1 MSKSVNQ
8 CLIIGNVGKDPE
20 TRTLDNGVKVSTFS
34 VATSTGGYKKQDGTD
49 VPEKTSWHNIVAWR
63 GIADIAEKYI
73 HKGDKVT
80 VFGTISY
87 REYEKDGIKRYITD
101 ILAYDIVLEGRSKSS
116 SSRPAITESDAPQ
129 QSDFPPMQ
137 NVGDDDQLPF

>member
-20 TRTLDNGVKVSTFS
+20 IKTFDNGIKVASFS

-63 GIADIAEKYI
+63 GLADIAEKYI
-73 HKGDKVT
+73 HKGDKLT
-80 VFGTISY
+80 VFGSISY
-87 REYEKDGIKRYITD
+87 REYEKDGIKRYATD
-101 ILAYDIVLEGRSKSS
+101 ILAYDLVLMGKADTNTKPS
-116 SSRPAITESDAPQ
+116 ITASDMPVRE
-129 QSDFPPMQ
+129 DFPPTPQ
-137 NVGDDDQLPF
+137 PSDDLPF

>member
-34 VATSTGGYKKQDGTD
+34 VATSTGGYKRQDGTD
-49 VPEKTSWHNIVAWR
+49 VPEKTSWHSIVAWR
-63 GIADIAEKYI
+63 GLAEIAEKYI
-73 HKGDKVT
+73 RKGDKVT

-87 REYEKDGIKRYITD
+87 REYEKDGIRRYVTD
-101 ILAYDIVLEGRSKSS
+101 ILAYDIVLGGRPESPSA
-116 SSRPAITESDAPQ
+116 RPALTESDAPQ
-129 QSDFPPMQ
+129 QSDFPPIP
-137 NVGDDDQLPF
+137 NAADNDLPF

>member
-20 TRTLDNGVKVSTFS
+20 IKTFDNGIKVASFS

-63 GIADIAEKYI
+63 GLADIAEKYI
-73 HKGDKVT
+73 HKGDKLT
-80 VFGTISY
+80 VFGSISY
-87 REYEKDGIKRYITD
+87 REYEKDGIKRYATD
-101 ILAYDIVLEGRSKSS
+101 ILAYDLVLMGKSDTNAK
-116 SSRPAITESDAPQ
+116 PPITASDMP
-129 QSDFPPMQ
+129 SHDDFPPMRQ
-137 NVGDDDQLPF
+137 PSDDLPF

>member
-49 VPEKTSWHNIVAWR
+49 VPEKTSWHNMSHGVALP
-63 GIADIAEKYI
+63 ILQKSIST
-73 HKGDKVT
+73 KGT
-80 VFGTISY
+80 
-87 REYEKDGIKRYITD
+87 R
-101 ILAYDIVLEGRSKSS
+101 
-116 SSRPAITESDAPQ
+116 
-129 QSDFPPMQ
+129 
-137 NVGDDDQLPF
+137 

>member
-1 MSKSVNQ
+1 
-8 CLIIGNVGKDPE
+8 
-20 TRTLDNGVKVSTFS
+20 RTLL
-34 VATSTGGYKKQDGTD
+34 
-49 VPEKTSWHNIVAWR
+49 PCP
-63 GIADIAEKYI
+63 

-101 ILAYDIVLEGRSKSS
+101 ILAYDIVLGGRSESS